1 VFLRGFNPNSEI
13 QPTPACRAAWEYG
26 LDLSLLEETLR
37 MTQHER
43 LLATQRA
50 RQQVL
55 LLNPNWLD
63 PPRPDE
69 IGFPEHALIPHKA

>member
-1 VFLRGFNPNSEI
+1 
-13 QPTPACRAAWEYG
+13 
-26 LDLSLLEETLR
+26 LSLLEETLR

-55 LLNPNWLD
+55 LLNPDWLD
-63 PPRPDE
+63 PPRTVE
-69 IGFPEHALIPHKA
+69 IGFPELALIPLKALPR